1 MKGYFIMKL
10 SSSCKEA
17 IDSCLATRSFAVAHL
32 YNDEKPMKIHI
43 HDCYEIYFSI
53 SGGKQFLI
61 DNRCYD
67 FKPGDIFFINQYESH
82 YLSQIDNVTHERIIL
97 SIHPDYLKQLST
109 VFTDLDYCFSCRST
123 GFGHQLSLSSEEQK
137 RFLYYIHRFSES
149 APFGQDLLDQAY
161 FTELMVYL
169 NHLFLLRCSRDFRFQ
184 SDQAVLSVTAEAPAF
199 RHGQIDEILSYIN
212 QHLTEELTIAA
223 LAENFFISVSYLCR
237 IFKESTGTTINKYIT
252 ARRIT
257 LAKSLLS
264 EGYSVS
270 DTCQRCGFQDYS
282 NFLKA
287 FTKAVGISPK
297 KYSQFSL
304 QG

>member
-61 DNRCYD
+61 DNRFYD

-212 QHLTEELTIAA
+212 QHPR
-223 LAENFFISVSYLCR
+223 N
-237 IFKESTGTTINKYIT
+237 
-252 ARRIT
+252 
-257 LAKSLLS
+257 
-264 EGYSVS
+264 
-270 DTCQRCGFQDYS
+270 
-282 NFLKA
+282 
-287 FTKAVGISPK
+287 
-297 KYSQFSL
+297 
-304 QG
+304 